1 MIEFSAGNLGVAQS
15 PWILHNSEVFFIL
28 MYSGSFFLRNIL
40 ETIQFS
46 QDDSSEQ
53 WKNKNVYWSAH
64 RTKGLSGLQG
74 SLSVCLSFCF
84 FLCLKTSFGRK
95 QTSLKNRFGADTEG
109 IVLIP

>member
-84 FLCLKTSFGRK
+84 FFVPENFIWKKTNLLKK
-95 QTSLKNRFGADTEG
+95 
-109 IVLIP
+109 